1 MKANEIN
8 FREWYKSKEDLE
20 ADEKRDIYP
29 PRFITRLNCHQ
40 PSTLDVTYILKIMKD
55 SNNMENEYSINI
67 FVNKKAAPHEGIHNK
82 FKV

>member
-55 SNNMENEYSINI
+55 SSNMENEYSINI
-67 FVNKKAAPHEGIHNK
+67 FVNKKAAPHEGMHNK